1 MQQVQRG
8 LRSKLESFVNV
19 NEPIR
24 IDMSVQGRAVYD
36 FSCFGVDAANKLSDD
51 RYMIF
56 YNQTASPYREITL
69 SLQQGRAVFDVNLS
83 ALPGSIDKL
92 VFTASI
98 DGAGVMSEMTASTVY
113 ISQRGQNAVCFQ
125 MPGQLF
131 AGEKAII
138 VLEIYRKGVWRVNFV
153 GQGFNGGL
161 SELLK
166 HYGGEEA
173 AAPAPAPAPAYAPAP
188 AVAPGYGAPPA
199 PTPAY
204 APASYAAA
212 PPAPPQ
218 DFEQAASKVK
228 VSLEKK
234 LAKAPGLVSLAKH
247 VAVSLKKNNLENV
260 VAKVGLVLDA
270 SGSMNKSYRDGTVQE
285 IVNRILPLAVQFD
298 DDGELDAWIFAD
310 NPLRMNSVN
319 LNNYTTAIPP
329 FNAPERNRG
338 FFDIFS
344 FSSSDPRSMTIK
356 ELQDKNIIG
365 YCNDEV
371 KVMRQVIDEYRGSSL
386 PAYVVFISDG
396 SVHDTAGITEMM
408 IEASRLPI
416 FWQFVGVRGSN
427 YGILEHLD
435 DMEGRFIDNANFFA
449 LDDFKSVDKTELY
462 IRLLNEFPSW
472 LREARAK
479 GIIK

>member
-8 LRSKLESFVNV
+8 FRGKLDGFLSINSPISVDISAAGRS
-19 NEPIR
+19 
-24 IDMSVQGRAVYD
+24 VYD

-51 RYMIF
+51 RYMVF
-56 YNQTASPYREITL
+56 YNQTASPNREI
-69 SLQQGRAVFDVNLS
+69 SVNLQQGRAVFDIGL
-83 ALPGSIDKL
+83 AYLPAQIDKL

-98 DGAGVMSEMTASTVY
+98 DGGGSMSEMSVLKAY
-113 ISQRGQNAVCFQ
+113 ISQNGRAELLFEL
-125 MPGQLF
+125 PGSLF
-131 AGEKAII
+131 RDEKAII
-138 VLEIYRKGVWRVNFV
+138 VLEIYRKSGAWRINCV
-153 GQGFNGGL
+153 GQGFSGGL
-161 SELLK
+161 SALLK
-166 HYGGEEA
+166 HFGGEEVG
-173 AAPAPAPAPAYAPAP
+173 AAPAPVPSPAPAYAAQPAPAPAYAPTPAP
-188 AVAPGYGAPPA
+188 V
-199 PTPAY
+199 PTPAQT
-204 APASYAAA
+204 S
-212 PPAPPQ
+212 
-218 DFEQAASKVK
+218 EQEIAKVK

-247 VAVSLKKNNLENV
+247 VAVSLKKNNLENL

-310 NPLRMNSVN
+310 KPLRMSSVN
-319 LNNYTTAIPP
+319 LNNYTTAIPS
-329 FNAPERNRG
+329 FNQPKGERGGWGG
-338 FFDIFS
+338 FFSAFS
-344 FSSSDPRSMTIK
+344 QDPRSMTIK
-356 ELQDKNIIG
+356 ELQDKGIIG
-365 YCNDEV
+365 YCNNEV
-371 KVMRQVIDEYRGSSL
+371 LVMREVINEYCRSNL

-396 SVHDTAGITEMM
+396 SVHDTDGITEMM
-408 IEASRLPI
+408 IQSSRLPI

-449 LDDFKSVDKTELY
+449 LDDFMSVDKTELY
-462 IRLLNEFPSW
+462 NRLLNEFPSW